1 MFSIR
6 RGTFETNSSSTHS
19 ISIYTDKEWKDY
31 KSKEDDLSYL
41 LDDEDKFMTIDEV
54 INELLH
60 SDWGID
66 AEYGEKLK
74 SFMNG
79 RNLEDCLEEEFED
92 YDSLDEFLSDHG
104 YYSVYYREDSDNCL
118 ETDHTEYT
126 TPGGEKLHI
135 LCKYGYQ

>member
-19 ISIYTDKEWKDY
+19 ISIYTDKEWEDY
-31 KSKEDDLSYL
+31 KNKEDDLSYL
-41 LDDEDKFMTIDEV
+41 LNDDDKFMTIDEV
-54 INELLH
+54 INELLQ
-60 SDWGID
+60 SDWKND
-66 AEYGEKLK
+66 VEHGEKLK

-92 YDSLDEFLSDHG
+92 YNSLDEFLSDNG
-104 YYSVYYREDSDNCL
+104 YYSVYYREDYDNCL
-118 ETDHTEYT
+118 ETYHTEYT

-135 LCKYGYQ
+135 LCKYGC

>member
-19 ISIYTDKEWKDY
+19 ISIYTDKEWEDY
-31 KSKEDDLSYL
+31 KNKEDDLSYL
-41 LDDEDKFMTIDEV
+41 LNDEDKFMTIDEV
-54 INELLH
+54 INGLLH
-60 SDWGID
+60 SDWESD

-104 YYSVYYREDSDNCL
+104 YYSVYYREDYDNYI

-135 LCKYGYQ
+135 LCKYGHQ